1 MEQLQM
7 AEPEIITP
15 VADDQSTDTQQELL
29 ALLGKKRKKGYKKYL
44 LPVILVILLLAA
56 LIIWRLM
63 GGKSNT
69 SDTVTYRQYTVQR
82 GDIIVGSSESS
93 SISLS
98 REVVKFPV
106 STTVEEVFV
115 KAGQSVK
122 KGDPLMQL
130 DVDEIKAG
138 LITYELQVKMA
149 ELELQQAK
157 LDQQNKLL
165 KAEQTYKSALLQG
178 ELAESSQN
186 VTITQ
191 LEKQLADAQEELENA
206 LEDLHTYQNY
216 ENNYDDDYSNIQALA
231 RRVETYRA
239 LYKDYQSQYESVAGW
254 EVELATWQ
262 ELYDNLSDEE
272 KADNDATSKARQ
284 YLDKIATFQGQI
296 AGRDSKVLYKNYQSA
311 YEDYQS
317 ANSKYSERLADFNEE
332 YDIEYG
338 DDDALSDK
346 ITDLKK
352 KVESYNIALENAKL
366 SQQTGTLSAE
376 QAKQLTE
383 LSAQTAQ
390 AQYNLT
396 TLQLSQSVDQAQET
410 YDQTVRQINDIQKS
424 ISQDGIVYAP
434 CTGMIVSVSLEEGDD
449 FDVTYDKDT
458 DTLNQQTLLTM
469 TNISSVY
476 VPVTISEEDIL
487 NVYIGQPASVTMN
500 AFEGVTFDAQVDT
513 ISVEAARSGAATVSY
528 TVNVKYTGENT
539 RDMYEGM
546 SAQTTLLQRVAKD
559 VLYINN
565 QAVTNKDGIATVQ
578 KRDNDGNTVTVTVKT
593 GFSNGQ
599 YVEIISGLE
608 EGDTVLAASG
618 VNRA

>member
-1 MEQLQM
+1 M
-7 AEPEIITP
+7 A
-15 VADDQSTDTQQELL
+15 
-29 ALLGKKRKKGYKKYL
+29 K
-44 LPVILVILLLAA
+44 
-56 LIIWRLM
+56 W
-63 GGKSNT
+63 
-69 SDTVTYRQYTVQR
+69 
-82 GDIIVGSSESS
+82 
-93 SISLS
+93 
-98 REVVKFPV
+98 
-106 STTVEEVFV
+106 
-115 KAGQSVK
+115 
-122 KGDPLMQL
+122 
-130 DVDEIKAG
+130 
-138 LITYELQVKMA
+138 
-149 ELELQQAK
+149 
-157 LDQQNKLL
+157 
-165 KAEQTYKSALLQG
+165 
-178 ELAESSQN
+178 
-186 VTITQ
+186 
-191 LEKQLADAQEELENA
+191 
-206 LEDLHTYQNY
+206 
-216 ENNYDDDYSNIQALA
+216 
-231 RRVETYRA
+231 ET
-239 LYKDYQSQYESVAGW
+239 
-254 EVELATWQ
+254 ELATWQ
-262 ELYDNLSDEE
+262 ELYDSLSEEEKEDSDE
-272 KADNDATSKARQ
+272 NSKARQ
-284 YLDKIATFQGQI
+284 YLDKIATLKGQI
-296 AGRDSKVLYKNYQSA
+296 ADRDSTVLYKNYQNA

-366 SQQTGTLSAE
+366 SQQTGALSAE
-376 QAKQLTE
+376 QARQLTE
-383 LSAQTAQ
+383 LSAETAQ

-396 TLQLSQSVDQAQET
+396 TLQLSQSVDEAQET

-500 AFEGVTFDAQVDT
+500 AFEGSTFDAQVDT

-578 KRDNDGNTVTVTVKT
+578 KRDSDGNTVTVTVKT

-608 EGDTVLAASG
+608 EGDIVLAASG
-618 VNRA
+618 VGRT

>member
-7 AEPEIITP
+7 AEPETITP
-15 VADDQSTDTQQELL
+15 VADDPSTATQQELL
-29 ALLGKKRKKGYKKYL
+29 ALLGKKRKRGFKKYL
-44 LPVILVILLLAA
+44 LPVIIVVLLIAA
-56 LIIWRLM
+56 LMVWRLL
-63 GGKSNT
+63 GGKSDT
-69 SDTVTYRQYTVQR
+69 SDAVTYRQYTVQR
-82 GDIIVGSSESS
+82 GDVVVGSSESS

-98 REVVKFPV
+98 REVVRFPV
-106 STTVEEVFV
+106 STTVEKVFV

-122 KGDPLMQL
+122 TGDPLMQL
-130 DVDEIKAG
+130 DVDEIRAG

-149 ELELQQAK
+149 EIELQQAK
-157 LDQQNKLL
+157 LDQQNRLL
-165 KAEQTYKSALLQG
+165 KAEQTYKSALLEG
-178 ELAESSQN
+178 ELAEISQS

-206 LEDLHTYQNY
+206 LENLHTYQNY
-216 ENNYDDDYSNIQALA
+216 EKNYDDDYSDIQAMA

-239 LYKDYQSQYESVAGW
+239 LYRDYQSQYEDVAKW
-254 EVELATWQ
+254 EIELATWQ
-262 ELYDNLSDEE
+262 ELYDSLSEEEKEDSDE
-272 KADNDATSKARQ
+272 NSKARQ
-284 YLDKIATFQGQI
+284 YLDKIATLKGQI
-296 AGRDSKVLYKNYQSA
+296 ADRDSTVLYKNYQNA

-366 SQQTGTLSAE
+366 SQQTGALSAE
-376 QAKQLTE
+376 QARQLTE
-383 LSAQTAQ
+383 LSAETAQ

-396 TLQLSQSVDQAQET
+396 TLQLSQSVDEAQET

-500 AFEGVTFDAQVDT
+500 AFEGSTFDAQVDT

-546 SAQTTLLQRVAKD
+546 SAQTTLLQRVARD

-578 KRDNDGNTVTVTVKT
+578 KRDSDGNTVTVTVKT

-618 VNRA
+618 VGRT

>member
-7 AEPEIITP
+7 TDLEGITP
-15 VADDQSTDTQQELL
+15 VMDDPSIDTQQELL
-29 ALLGKKRKKGYKKYL
+29 ALLGKKRRNGFKKYL
-44 LPVILVILLLAA
+44 LPAILIMLLLAA
-56 LIIWRLM
+56 LMVWRLLANN
-63 GGKSNT
+63 KNT
-69 SDTVTYRQYTVQR
+69 SGTVTYRQYTVQR
-82 GDIIVGSSESS
+82 GDVIVGSSESS

-106 STTVEEVFV
+106 STTVEQVFV

-122 KGDPLMQL
+122 QGDPLMQL
-130 DVDEIKAG
+130 NVNEIKAG
-138 LITYELQVKMA
+138 LITYQLQVKMA
-149 ELELQQAK
+149 ELELEQAK
-157 LDQQNKLL
+157 LDQQTKIL

-178 ELAESSQN
+178 QLAETSQN
-186 VTITQ
+186 VTVSQ

-206 LEDLHTYQNY
+206 LKDLHTYQNY
-216 ENNYDDDYSNIQALA
+216 ENNYDDDYSDIQALA

-239 LYKDYQSQYESVAGW
+239 LYRDYQSQYENVAGW

-262 ELYDNLSDEE
+262 ELYDALSDEE
-272 KADNDATSKARQ
+272 KANNDEGSKARQ
-284 YLDKIATFQGQI
+284 YLDKIATLQGQI
-296 AGRDSKVLYKNYQSA
+296 AGRDSKVLYKNYQNA

-338 DDDALSDK
+338 DDDALSDR
-346 ITDLKK
+346 ISDLKK
-352 KVESYNIALENAKL
+352 KVENYNIALENARL

-376 QAKQLTE
+376 QTKQLTE

-396 TLQLSQSVDQAQET
+396 MLQLSQSVDEAQET

-424 ISQDGIVYAP
+424 ISENGIVYAP
-434 CTGMIVSVSLEEGDD
+434 CTGMIVNVNLEEGDD

-476 VPVTISEEDIL
+476 VPITISEEDIL
-487 NVYIGQPASVTMN
+487 NVYIGQPASVSMS

-546 SAQTTLLQRVAKD
+546 SAQTTLLQRVARD

-565 QAVTNKDGIATVQ
+565 QAVTNKEGIATVQ
-578 KRDNDGNTVTVTVKT
+578 KLDDDGNAVMVTVKT

-618 VNRA
+618 VSRA

>member
-1 MEQLQM
+1 MEQMQRT
-7 AEPEIITP
+7 EPEMTAP
-15 VADDQSTDTQQELL
+15 ATEHSLDDTQQELI
-29 ALLGKKRKKGYKKYL
+29 ALLGKKRKGGFKKYL
-44 LPVILVILLLAA
+44 WLVILALLLLAA
-56 LIIWRLM
+56 LVIWRLSS
-63 GGKSNT
+63 GSKNT
-69 SDTVTYRQYTVQR
+69 SETATYRQYTVQR
-82 GDIIVGSSESS
+82 GDVVVGSSESS

-106 STTVEEVFV
+106 STSVEQVFV

-138 LITYELQVKMA
+138 LITYQLQVKMA
-149 ELELQQAK
+149 GLELEQAK
-157 LDQQNKLL
+157 LDQQTKLL

-178 ELAESSQN
+178 ELAENSQN
-186 VTITQ
+186 VTVTQ

-216 ENNYDDDYSNIQALA
+216 EDNYDDDYSNIQALS

-239 LYKDYQSQYESVAGW
+239 LYKDYQSQYEAVAGW

-262 ELYDNLSDEE
+262 ELYDALSDEE
-272 KADNDATSKARQ
+272 KADDSEKSKARE
-284 YLDKIATFQGQI
+284 YLDKIATLQGQI
-296 AGRDSKVLYKNYQSA
+296 AGRDSKVLYKNYQNA

-338 DDDALSDK
+338 DDDGLSDR

-352 KVESYNIALENAKL
+352 KVESYSLALENAKL
-366 SQQTGTLSAE
+366 SQQTGTLTAE
-376 QAKQLTE
+376 QQKQLTE
-383 LSAQTAQ
+383 LAAQTAQ
-390 AQYNLT
+390 AQYDLT
-396 TLQLSQSVDQAQET
+396 ALQLSQSVDQAQET

-424 ISQDGIVYAP
+424 ISENGVVYAP
-434 CTGMIVSVSLEEGDD
+434 RTGMIVSISLEEGDD

-476 VPVTISEEDIL
+476 VPITISEEDIL
-487 NVYIGQPASVTMN
+487 NVYIGQPASVTMS

-578 KRDNDGNTVTVTVKT
+578 KLDSAGNAVTTTVKT

-608 EGDTVLAASG
+608 QGDTVLVAGG
-618 VNRA
+618 VGRA